1 MNRSLPDDWLY
12 NNDDIL
18 QLLRAAG
25 TIEKHEKVNITS
37 YRTNTLTTVG
47 HSLEDFLGYEYF
59 LWSVF
64 PLLLRSSTRT

>member
-1 MNRSLPDDWLY
+1 MNISLPDDWLY

-47 HSLEDFLGYEYF
+47 HSLEDVLGYE
-59 LWSVF
+59 
-64 PLLLRSSTRT
+64 